1 MLYKNE
7 LIPNKFVRDVTAIK
21 EIKQSVKEDK
31 PPVNTIEK
39 KKKAV
44 SKPIVIVYK

>member
-7 LIPNKFVRDVTAIK
+7 LIPNKFVRDITMK
-21 EIKQSVKEDK
+21 EIKETVKEEK

-44 SKPIVIVYK
+44 RKPIVIVYK